1 MSSPFLSNTAIELSS
16 PKTTVVVFVVLSVV
30 VHVGVLLASP
40 TMGVVAA
47 KATVNS
53 PTVLTIISTASA
65 ENAQASSV
73 SEPNKSTQ
81 RKPTAADSQAQ
92 VNSTTPAISEAI
104 SSTSTSTSTVPSS
117 VAKTPTPP
125 IQNEPVAPA
134 PVLNASAPLLPSQ
147 DTAKITTAS
156 SSEKTQPA
164 RSTASDTIEPPITAQ
179 AVASVSDQ
187 TQATSDASEPAAM
200 SRLVEPLA
208 PISKPKSTATLTT
221 VFQPAKF
228 KGVVPTI
235 EKPKE
240 AKRKRWQGTVVLRG
254 FVMATGQIE
263 QLSIFESSGYAL
275 LDETA
280 FNAALHWQ
288 YLPANIDNEEIGQ
301 WVSIPVT
308 FQ

>member
-1 MSSPFLSNTAIELSS
+1 MSSPFLNNTAIELSS

-30 VHVGVLLASP
+30 VHVGVLLALP
-40 TMGVVAA
+40 TTGVVAA
-47 KATVNS
+47 KATVSS

-104 SSTSTSTSTVPSS
+104 SSTNTVPSP

-156 SSEKTQPA
+156 SSEITQPA

-228 KGVVPTI
+228 KGAVPTI

-288 YLPANIDNEEIGQ
+288 YLPANLDNEEIGQ